1 MGIFCIF
8 LNILHY
14 ICSANRCNL
23 KYINSL
29 KLFKTMRKLTVI
41 IAATLFA
48 MSTAVASAFSIYDD
62 ERTIR
67 YDQLPEAARHF
78 ISKHFPTEQP
88 SYTIED
94 KELTHSEYT
103 VVMSSGT
110 KIEFDHKGEW
120 TDVDCRNASVPES
133 VVPSKIANYV
143 SRHYPSSHIYEI
155 SKERNGWEVQLTGGL
170 ELMFDNNY
178 RLVKV
183 DD

>member
-1 MGIFCIF
+1 
-8 LNILHY
+8 
-14 ICSANRCNL
+14 
-23 KYINSL
+23 
-29 KLFKTMRKLTVI
+29 MRKLSVI

-48 MSTAVASAFSIYDD
+48 MSTALASAFSIYDD

-94 KELTHSEYT
+94 KDLALSEYT
-103 VVMSSGT
+103 VVMTSGT

-120 TDVDCRNASVPES
+120 IDIDCHNASVPES
-133 VVPSKIANYV
+133 VVPDKIANYV
-143 SRHYPSSHIYEI
+143 SRHYPSSHIHEI
-155 SKERNGWEVQLTGGL
+155 SKERNGWEVQVTGGL
-170 ELMFDNNY
+170 ELMFDNSY
-178 RLVKV
+178 RLMRV